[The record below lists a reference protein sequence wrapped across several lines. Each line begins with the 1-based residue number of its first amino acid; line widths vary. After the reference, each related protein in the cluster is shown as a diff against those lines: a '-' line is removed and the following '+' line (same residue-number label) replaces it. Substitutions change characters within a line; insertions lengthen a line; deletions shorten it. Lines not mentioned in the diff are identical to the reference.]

1 MTADMAA
8 DERLPITVEY
18 FERTVGATAKLEII
32 DTESDAPVSQ
42 TDVMLTP
49 DPSASSEQD
58 SDGDN
63 IPDTWELTNGTSML
77 IPDADLVLNSSGIT
91 TIEAYY
97 SNLNPRSLEPLPGPV
112 PTAPESNIPDSTNA
126 TVQLKWTAPGTRI
139 DGSSIALSEID
150 HYEIAYG
157 QNPDALTNTVSV
169 ESGESVYTFT
179 DLPTGEWYFRIRVY
193 DINGLASE
201 LSEQVSFTVE

>member
-1 MTADMAA
+1 
-8 DERLPITVEY
+8 
-18 FERTVGATAKLEII
+18 
-32 DTESDAPVSQ
+32 
-42 TDVMLTP
+42 
-49 DPSASSEQD
+49 
-58 SDGDN
+58 
-63 IPDTWELTNGTSML
+63 ML